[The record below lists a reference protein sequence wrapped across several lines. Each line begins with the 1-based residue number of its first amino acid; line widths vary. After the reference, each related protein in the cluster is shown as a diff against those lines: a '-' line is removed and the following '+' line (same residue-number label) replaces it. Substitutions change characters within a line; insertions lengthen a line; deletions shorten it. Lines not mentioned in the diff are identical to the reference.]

1 MFLGMVEGFK
11 KDKNKNKN
19 KKEALEVLFYLLG
32 AGIGG
37 GRSAM
42 PVISW
47 L

>member
-11 KDKNKNKN
+11 KDKNKN